1 MSKDGLFNKPPSSDS
16 FWNKNALSYAQQER
30 DDLQE
35 INVDKTS
42 RSNQMTCYNCDSE
55 LIWGGDHDI
64 TEIDD
69 HYQMVTNLTCPK
81 CDCYVEVYLPHPHKT
96 DE

>member
-35 INVDKTS
+35 INVDKQS
-42 RSNQMTCYNCDSE
+42 KSNQKKFIN
-55 LIWGGDHDI
+55 LICGHNKVLVMF
-64 TEIDD
+64 TL
-69 HYQMVTNLTCPK
+69 N
-81 CDCYVEVYLPHPHKT
+81 
-96 DE
+96 

>member
-1 MSKDGLFNKPPSSDS
+1 MKC
-16 FWNKNALSYAQQER
+16 WH
-30 DDLQE
+30 
-35 INVDKTS
+35 
-42 RSNQMTCYNCDSE
+42 CDTE

-69 HYQMVTNLTCPK
+69 HYQMVTNLTCPR
-81 CDCYVEVYLPHPHKT
+81 CSAFVEVYLPHPHKT